1 MLKPCM
7 ICPWNLRTNLMI
19 RKIIYFC
26 LVAPFCFESMAQ
38 SMVPKAPKL
47 NLESY
52 ILLEASTNTV
62 IAEFN
67 SDNQIS
73 PASMTKVMSGYVIA
87 DQIANGAISLDDKVL
102 ISEKAWKTGGSKMF
116 IEAGKR
122 IPVRDLLSGIVIQSG
137 NDATVALAEYVA
149 GSEEGFVDFMN
160 AYASELG
167 LSNTLFQNAVG
178 WTDPNHFS
186 SAKDLANLTQA
197 LINDF
202 PDHYEIY
209 KEKEFTF
216 GGIRQLNRNK
226 LLWRDESS
234 DGVKTGHTQSAGYCL
249 VGSAQRGDMRLIT
262 VIAGSKSDNDRFLSS
277 QRLLEYGF
285 RFFAT
290 QKVLNANQE
299 YKNITIWGGQED
311 SLSIGVLE
319 DTSITLPR
327 SSFKDLKVNYKYSN
341 NLQAPISIG
350 QKVGTL
356 EITSGEE
363 VVLVSELVAL
373 KDISAKGFFGRLW
386 SKFVLW
392 IFSLFGMTEDG
403 SN

>member
-1 MLKPCM
+1 MK
-7 ICPWNLRTNLMI
+7 
-19 RKIIYFC
+19 KIFC
-26 LVAPFCFESMAQ
+26 FILLAPFCIEGFAQ

-47 NLESY
+47 NLDSY

-87 DQIANGAISLDDKVL
+87 DQIATGAISLDDKVL

-122 IPVRDLLSGIVIQSG
+122 ISVRDLVSGIVIQSG
-137 NDATVALAEYVA
+137 NDATVAMAEYVA

-167 LSNTLFQNAVG
+167 LSNTLFQNAIG

-186 SAKDLANLTQA
+186 SSRDLAHLTQA
-197 LINDF
+197 LINNF
-202 PDHYEIY
+202 PDHYAIY

-216 GGIRQLNRNK
+216 GGIKQPNRNG
-226 LLWRDESS
+226 LLWRDDSV
-234 DGVKTGHTQSAGYCL
+234 DGVKTGHTESAGYCL
-249 VGSAQRGDMRLIT
+249 ISSAKRNDMRLIA
-262 VIAGSKSDNDRFLSS
+262 VVAGSPSKNERLTSS

-290 QKVLNANQE
+290 QKLISKDSEIAVA
-299 YKNITIWGGQED
+299 KVWGGTMDEVALGTNED
-311 SLSIGVLE
+311 ILL
-319 DTSITLPR
+319 TLPR
-327 SSFKDLKVNYKYSN
+327 SDFKSNQVKANYKFKN
-341 NLQAPISIG
+341 NIQAPITKGDVIG
-350 QKVGTL
+350 SV
-356 EITSGEE
+356 EFMSHDR
-363 VVLVSELVAL
+363 VVLSAPLIAIES
-373 KDISAKGFFGRLW
+373 IEAKGFFGRIWARL
-386 SKFVLW
+386 VLW
-392 IFSLFGMTEDG
+392 IMSLFSMGQND
-403 SN
+403 